1 MQAVEFAILNWIQA
15 HCASGILDAAAPFVS
30 ALTNHG
36 EIWIT
41 LALVLL
47 ALKKHRRAGIILAVA
62 LLLDLVVCNGILK
75 PLVGRVRPC
84 DINTAVRL
92 LIPRPTDASFPS
104 GHTAVSFAAVSALR
118 TAGEP
123 LWIPALVLAAAIAF
137 SRLYLYVHW
146 PSDVLAGMVLGW
158 LLGILAEFL
167 VRAQERRLKSR

>member
-1 MQAVEFAILNWIQA
+1 MQAVEFSILNWIQA
-15 HCASGILDAAAPFVS
+15 HCASGFLDAAAPIVS

-36 EIWIT
+36 EIWIA
-41 LALVLL
+41 LAVVLL
-47 ALKKHRRAGIILAVA
+47 ILKNHRRAGVILAVA
-62 LLLDLVVCNGILK
+62 LVLDLIICNGILK

-92 LIPRPTDASFPS
+92 LIRRPADASFPS
-104 GHTAVSFAAVSALR
+104 GHTAVSFAAASALR

-123 LWIPALVLAAAIAF
+123 FWIPALVLASAIAF

-158 LLGILAEFL
+158 LLGILAGFL
-167 VRAQERRLKSR
+167 VRDQERRLKNR